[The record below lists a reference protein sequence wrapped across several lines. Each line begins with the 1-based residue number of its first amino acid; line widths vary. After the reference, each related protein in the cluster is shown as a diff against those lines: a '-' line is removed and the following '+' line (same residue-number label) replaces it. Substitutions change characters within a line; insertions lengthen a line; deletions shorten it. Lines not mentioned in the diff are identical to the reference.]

1 MKKPLILI
9 FILILTAFRF
19 CYADKFLTL
28 ADFRRA
34 SQDQSV
40 LKTDPFYPDS
50 VWNGWVN
57 EACCDLAGYGLVEKL
72 DTIIWTQGTMIY
84 NLNIDF
90 IRLVALFP
98 LRPTGKEPLNFIRAK
113 DILKVQTADL
123 QTKDFW
129 QSGKGKYAI
138 VGFYPPPMV
147 KDTFLVVYG
156 AEALSLSSN
165 SDTVTVPYSYRPLII
180 DYVVYRALLR
190 DGQKDS
196 ADRYY
201 DSYVKRLEQK
211 LKFEGKDFDV
221 IVLPKEIKS
230 E

>member
-1 MKKPLILI
+1 LKLKGVGFFLI
-9 FILILTAFRF
+9 ILFLAQPGCAT
-19 CYADKFLTL
+19 DLLTL
-28 ADFRRA
+28 VDFRRA

-57 EACCDLAGYGLVEKL
+57 EACCDLAGYGIVEKL
-72 DTIIWTQGTMIY
+72 DTIIWTQGTMTY
-84 NLNIDF
+84 SLNIDF
-90 IRLVALFP
+90 IRLLALFP

-113 DILKVQTADL
+113 DMLKVQTADS

-129 QSGKGKYAI
+129 QSGKGRSAI
-138 VGFYPPPMV
+138 VGFYPPPTV
-147 KDTFLVVYG
+147 KDTFLIIYG
-156 AEALSLSSN
+156 AEAISLSSDT
-165 SDTVTVPYSYRPLII
+165 DTVSIPYPYRPLMV

-190 DGQKDS
+190 DGQRDS
-196 ADRYY
+196 AGRYY
-201 DSYVKRLEQK
+201 DSYVNRLEQK

-221 IVLPKEIKS
+221 IVLPKEIKP